1 MTLPTPN
8 SAMEKTL
15 NSCSMTV
22 EVPGMV
28 MSKLE
33 TNSARATSP
42 SKSSTKL
49 EPRVYSR
56 LMMVRLVLMN
66 RSPFL

>member
-22 EVPGMV
+22 EVPGME

-42 SKSSTKL
+42 SSKSTKL
-49 EPRVYSR
+49 EPRVYIR
-56 LMMVRLVLMN
+56 LMMVRLVLMD